1 MAQAKRSKRFE
12 ILENRPVHKDGFIGE
27 WVDVGLIAMDSPNDP
42 KPSIRIE
49 GGKVM
54 EMDGR
59 TRDQFDMIEQF
70 VADYALDTAVAVE
83 AMGKSCQELARMLV
97 DINVHQRP
105 RPDCHWPSQIWFAT
119 NGEDKI
125 CVISRIKPQ

>member
-12 ILENRPVHKDGFIGE
+12 VLENRPVHKDGFIGE

-49 GGKVM
+49 GGKVV

-70 VADYALDTAVAVE
+70 VADYALDTSVANE
-83 AMGKSCQELARMLV
+83 AMGKS
-97 DINVHQRP
+97 
-105 RPDCHWPSQIWFAT
+105 
-119 NGEDKI
+119 
-125 CVISRIKPQ
+125 